1 MTTDDLSK
9 KAIEYLVKQAEDF
22 QEENKRLLTVLQD
35 RMNNRVIDQEREIDL
50 LKKEIEQLIRENNW
64 LTREIEEYKAKYKQ
78 METIAAVWQERWL
91 RIIESLG
98 KMGFK

>member
-35 RMNNRVIDQEREIDL
+35 RMNNRVIDQEREIYL

-78 METIAAVWQERWL
+78 METIAAVWQEQWL